1 MICTFTARRLKP
13 GSYDAFRG
21 AWDPSAAG
29 EALRRWTHIYH
40 ARDVADPDVVISFG
54 LFDGSLDELREAQA
68 RLGRQSQV
76 DRIDPHVQD
85 VLLDGSY
92 EVVEELTPDR
102 LAGLASSE
110 GLQSERA
117 T

>member
-13 GSYDAFRG
+13 GSYDAFRA

-29 EALRRWTHIYH
+29 DALRGWTHIYH
-40 ARDVADPDVVISFG
+40 ARDVPDSDVVISFG
-54 LFDGSLDELREAQA
+54 LFDGSLDELREAQV

-76 DRIDPHVQD
+76 DRIDPHVQE

-102 LAGLASSE
+102 LFGLASSE
-110 GLQSERA
+110 GVRA
-117 T
+117 GR